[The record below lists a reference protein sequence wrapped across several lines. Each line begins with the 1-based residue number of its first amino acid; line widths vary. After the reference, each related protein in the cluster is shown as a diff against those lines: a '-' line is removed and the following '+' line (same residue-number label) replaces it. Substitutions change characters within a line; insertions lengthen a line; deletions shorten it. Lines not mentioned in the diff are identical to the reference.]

1 MFDNYNIRPMNFGFV
16 ETRDFFTYHPIGY
29 FDEPKCPM
37 KRTNF
42 SEQKHG
48 AVVQITKQ
56 ELERLVSYWNQKL

>member
-16 ETRDFFTYHPIGY
+16 ETKDFFTYHPIGY
-29 FDEPKCPM
+29 FDEANSPM

-48 AVVQITKQ
+48 AVTYLTAKEIKQ
-56 ELERLVSYWNQKL
+56 LKKFWDKK